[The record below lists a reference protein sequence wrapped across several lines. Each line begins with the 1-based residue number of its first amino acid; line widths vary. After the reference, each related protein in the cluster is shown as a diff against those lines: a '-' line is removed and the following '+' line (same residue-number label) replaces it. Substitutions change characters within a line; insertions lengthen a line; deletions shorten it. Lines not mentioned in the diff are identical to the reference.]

1 MAYKVI
7 ILYQLYMP
15 SYFLGTFTEYPD
27 ISLCLYDISAQ
38 FENGT
43 YFILLY
49 PYTALLPISSSMRN
63 N

>member
-1 MAYKVI
+1 MKVHFDT
-7 ILYQLYMP
+7 P
-15 SYFLGTFTEYPD
+15 SCF
-27 ISLCLYDISAQ
+27 YDISAQ

>member
-1 MAYKVI
+1 MNVPNECPYI
-7 ILYQLYMP
+7 
-15 SYFLGTFTEYPD
+15 SND